1 MRKKEESWLKRPAC
15 SLYKIINIT
24 NFLLSTKATFTKLL
38 KDYDITSL
46 FTELFRVVVEDLE
59 AWFQYYSRSL
69 TNKIEG
75 IKDFEYEELLQ
86 LENLYEEGQK
96 LYSRTNLMLKMV
108 QIYRVAIP
116 MLYVTP
122 IKVTV

>member
-1 MRKKEESWLKRPAC
+1 MKRPAC